1 MGPGG
6 GRVPFPDDDDESEN
20 ENEDEDYDVKLKRL
34 GLRFETEMVGCMFP
48 EYWRSG
54 FGTEAALAA
63 LEWAFRS
70 GIYGD
75 VIHAFADPR
84 NVGSVGVL
92 LKLGMRQLADPTKPH
107 PSLTKAPEGSESK
120 GAVDEVGVVYVKGE
134 VDRSKTVRYLNENV
148 LKLAVTARQFLSEV
162 SSHASQ

>member
-107 PSLTKAPEGSESK
+107 PSLTKHQKVQSQRRQLMRLASFMSK
-120 GAVDEVGVVYVKGE
+120 VKSTGVRRC
-134 VDRSKTVRYLNENV
+134 DT
-148 LKLAVTARQFLSEV
+148 
-162 SSHASQ
+162 